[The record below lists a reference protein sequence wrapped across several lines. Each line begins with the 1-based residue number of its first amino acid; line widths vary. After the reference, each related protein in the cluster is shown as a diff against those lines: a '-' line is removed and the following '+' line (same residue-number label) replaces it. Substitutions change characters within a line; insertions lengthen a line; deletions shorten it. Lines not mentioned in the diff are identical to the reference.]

1 VNARA
6 QGGTTA
12 TSADPIGIKLR
23 KQFDGRLAGLRVNR
37 YSWWVHWRELA
48 DYVLPRRYKW
58 LITPNQAS
66 RGSPVNQHI
75 IDSTGTLAARNCAA
89 GMLTGTT
96 NPTKQWFRLKIN
108 KIDSTQTGPV
118 SLWLAECERLLRAIF
133 QSSNFYQSM
142 ATFYFDLVVFGTAT
156 IIIYDD
162 YENVICCYNPCA
174 GEFFVDNSSNGKC
187 TVFYREF
194 VLTVAQLV
202 DQFGIENCSP
212 NVQQSF
218 REGNTRLTR
227 EILVGH
233 GIEPNDKRDL
243 GFPEEFKFRELY
255 WELGSQSSLFLR
267 KRGYYE
273 NPLIPGRW
281 DLVGNDPYGRS
292 PAMDALGD
300 VKQLQQETRRKA
312 QAIDK
317 TVNPPMVADIQLKNQ
332 PASLLPGGVTY
343 VTGFS
348 TSGKPGFASV
358 YDMKFPVGEITEDLN
373 EVKERIRKIFFN
385 DIFQIISQFETRSNV
400 SATEIDA
407 RRAEGM
413 LMIGPVLQRLMS
425 ETLPNAI
432 DRVFSIASRK
442 GILPPPPEELQG
454 GEHIDVEFVSMLA
467 QAQEAA
473 AAAGIERVFGITGNI
488 AGVDPAIMDV
498 VDYDYGVMKY
508 STLLNNDPK
517 LIRSPDAIAAIRAQ
531 RQEQQQQ
538 VAMAQ
543 QAETASKLAG
553 GAETLS
559 NIDVGGG
566 RSALQSL
573 TGGP

>member
-1 VNARA
+1 MNARA
-6 QGGTTA
+6 QGGMTPVTG
-12 TSADPIGIKLR
+12 DPIGIKLR
-23 KQFDGRLAGLRVNR
+23 KQFDGRLSGLKVNR

-58 LITPNQAS
+58 LITPNQAA
-66 RGSPVNQHI
+66 RGSPINQHI

-133 QSSNFYQSM
+133 QASNFYQAM

-156 IIIYDD
+156 ILIYEDF
-162 YENVICCYNPCA
+162 ENVIKCYNPCA
-174 GEFFVDNSSNGKC
+174 GEYFLDNSSDFKAK
-187 TVFYREF
+187 VFYREF
-194 VLTVAQLV
+194 VLTVAQV
-202 DQFGIENCSP
+202 VEQFGIDNVSP
-212 NVQQSF
+212 SVAQSF
-218 REGNTRLTR
+218 RDGNAQLTR
-227 EILVGH
+227 EVLIGH

-243 GFPEEFKFRELY
+243 GFPEHFVFRELY
-255 WELGSQSSLFLR
+255 WELGSASTYFLR
-267 KRGYYE
+267 KKGYYE
-273 NPLIPGRW
+273 NPLVPGRW
-281 DLVGNDPYGRS
+281 DLVGNDAYGRA

-300 VKQLQQETRRKA
+300 IKQLQQETRRKA

-332 PASLLPGGVTY
+332 PASLLPGGTTY
-343 VTGFS
+343 ITGFAS
-348 TSGKPGFASV
+348 SGKAGFASV
-358 YDMKFPVGEITEDLN
+358 YDMKFPVGEITEDIK
-373 EVKERIRKIFFN
+373 EVQDRIRKTFFN

-413 LMIGPVLQRLMS
+413 LMVGPVLQRIMS

-432 DRVFSIASRK
+432 DRTFAMASRA
-442 GILPPPPEELQG
+442 GILPPPPPELQG
-454 GEHIDVEFVSMLA
+454 GMNIDIEFVSMLA

-473 AAAGIERVFGITGNI
+473 AAGGIERVFGITGNV

-498 VDYDYGVMKY
+498 IDYDYGVMKY
-508 STLLNNDPK
+508 SSLLNNDPK
-517 LIRSPDAIAAIRAQ
+517 LIRTPEAIKALRDE
-531 RQEQQQQ
+531 RRQQQQ
-538 VAMAQ
+538 QQAMAQ
-543 QAETASKLAG
+543 QADTAQKLAG

-559 NIDVGGG
+559 NVNVGGG
-566 RSALQSL
+566 KSALQNL
-573 TGGP
+573 TGAS